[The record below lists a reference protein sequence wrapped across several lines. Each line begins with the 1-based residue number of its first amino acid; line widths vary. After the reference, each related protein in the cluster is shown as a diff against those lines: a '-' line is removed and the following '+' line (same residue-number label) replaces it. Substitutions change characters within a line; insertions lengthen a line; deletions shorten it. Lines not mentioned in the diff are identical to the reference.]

1 MFGKTKTCY
10 RASAVPASKFPC
22 GRRSCARHAKHR
34 TSPRGD
40 GWCPAASQTA
50 DGQAIAQSPKRDTTL
65 GNVLVPAVLGER
77 FFSVEAERL
86 DHRLVV
92 DRKEDRILFSGI
104 GVLVQR
110 PRRKREDVALAPVV
124 GLTVDDAAALSL
136 RDAEDGAAGDPPG
149 PQPLSDTDE
158 LHAAADRRQHRAAG
172 LRMRVFERDSLERA
186 AVTIAQRVQRLHRL
200 LPGIDEERRNF

>member
-65 GNVLVPAVLGER
+65 GNMLVPAVLGER
-77 FFSVEAERL
+77 FLAVEAERL
-86 DHRLVV
+86 DHRPVV
-92 DRKEDRILFSGI
+92 DRKEDRILVSGI

-110 PRRKREDVALAPVV
+110 PRGQREDVALAPVV
-124 GLTVDDAAALSL
+124 RLAFDDGTAPSL
-136 RDAEDGAAGDPPG
+136 RDAKDGAAGDAARL
-149 PQPLSDTDE
+149 QPLIRTDQ
-158 LHAAADRRQHRAAG
+158 LHPAADGR
-172 LRMRVFERDSLERA
+172 
-186 AVTIAQRVQRLHRL
+186 
-200 LPGIDEERRNF
+200 